1 MLKITYLAK
10 LKEQLATSE
19 ETIDWAGGHAD
30 DLIALL
36 RQRGSPWEEALAPG
50 KIYKLAINQSIVHN
64 NAYIP
69 AQAEVAFLPPVTG
82 G

>member
-19 ETIDWAGGHAD
+19 ESIVWEGGHAD
-30 DLIALL
+30 ALIALL
-36 RQRGSPWEEALAPG
+36 RSRGTPWEDALAPG
-50 KIYKLAINQSIVHN
+50 KIYKLAVNKSIVHN

-69 AQAEVAFLPPVTG
+69 ADAEVAFLPPVTG

>member
-10 LKEQLATSE
+10 LKEQLGTPGESIVWE
-19 ETIDWAGGHAD
+19 GGNVDA
-30 DLIALL
+30 LVSLL
-36 RQRGSPWEEALAPG
+36 RSRGAPWDEALAPG
-50 KIYKLAINQSIVHN
+50 KVYKLAINNAIVHD

-69 AQAEVAFLPPVTG
+69 ADAEVALLPPVTG